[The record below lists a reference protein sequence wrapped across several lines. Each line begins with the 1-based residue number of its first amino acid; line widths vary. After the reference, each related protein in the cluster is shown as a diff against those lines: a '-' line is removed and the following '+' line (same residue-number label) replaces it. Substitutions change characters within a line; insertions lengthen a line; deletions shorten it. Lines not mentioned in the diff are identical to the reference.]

1 MGTHVD
7 GLKFA
12 GGSFS
17 LFQEK
22 PLRELIDLAHD
33 YGVYVSTGGWAEHLL
48 THPDANSV
56 FDKYLKKCK
65 DLGFDVI
72 ELSSGFLSFPEDDWL
87 RLVDKVHTYK
97 LKAKPE
103 LGIQFGAGGDTPAS
117 DLEALGTSDPG
128 KLVNMGRK
136 FLDAGVERLM
146 IESEGI
152 TENVQSWRTDVVS
165 TIMKEL
171 PSERV
176 MFEAADPKVFNW
188 YIREFGIDVN
198 FQSGSWNF
206 FRLAIQHITE
216 NGPRVLAPTF
226 HASMNIPWPDPLR
239 KDAYN
244 SKPCLGL
251 VQLLAHGF
259 DAGELA
265 TARRKEAECSFS
277 DKPARL
283 LKANAPKET
292 MLLSEHM
299 VPTPQRQTAMDR
311 LLNALEDH
319 SADLEQQTTD
329 DKDGTAPVPKVARLL
344 RDGQG
349 KFMYIGDSASLS
361 FLQSVRRIVS
371 LSIGRCEFTE
381 DTSRHSMLEAFQSS
395 SAAQTGPLSAP
406 PSNDEAQ
413 RLARQYVLA
422 TSPLLDLFDL
432 EEFYPRLANW
442 VGNPTGDEDTVSSIF
457 YLVLAIGVQ
466 VSEINQDL
474 AEQYFVS
481 GRQLAFSA
489 FTETPSLYTIQSYV
503 LISMY
508 MLGACRRNGAFMNL
522 GIALRA
528 AYAVGIHRRDANAL
542 FCTRERRARE
552 RVWKSLRMMDLFLSA
567 SLGRPP
573 ATSDFDS
580 DIGDQA
586 TIAGEQQR
594 SQPEAQLSLC
604 VVALCRIFDRILTE
618 VYMRQVVSINVAETI
633 SNQHRA
639 WVRNLP
645 TFLSAQTERLSSK
658 NLESMLAAAHVFGA
672 YYWSIIL
679 LTRPFF
685 IFRVSQYVRSKT
697 DPAISSNDPRASAS
711 RIALFSDACVYS
723 ALRCLNIVDDLS
735 RFEALPRR
743 LPFLI
748 NSVFN
753 SAVVLGA
760 AFFAEYDN
768 LLPLEEGLD
777 KSEKFLGLFVP
788 HDPHACRFY
797 QIIKYLRGAVAEY
810 VRRRNRQWMERRS
823 KQVDQ
828 LFGQVGLT
836 REPSASNDNVAI
848 SRSGEQSAPSPLS
861 PEKLATGSLSAEG
874 PEQTA
879 STGQSENDIWNTLC
893 GPQGAAALPYDN
905 TISTLTTTGIPIG
918 CSPGGTLTTAQAGM
932 GTDAGGQTPLSDVL
946 FSENGLLY
954 MAEDLSVF
962 GLWGET

>member
-1 MGTHVD
+1 
-7 GLKFA
+7 
-12 GGSFS
+12 
-17 LFQEK
+17 
-22 PLRELIDLAHD
+22 
-33 YGVYVSTGGWAEHLL
+33 
-48 THPDANSV
+48 
-56 FDKYLKKCK
+56 
-65 DLGFDVI
+65 
-72 ELSSGFLSFPEDDWL
+72 
-87 RLVDKVHTYK
+87 
-97 LKAKPE
+97 
-103 LGIQFGAGGDTPAS
+103 
-117 DLEALGTSDPG
+117 
-128 KLVNMGRK
+128 
-136 FLDAGVERLM
+136 
-146 IESEGI
+146 
-152 TENVQSWRTDVVS
+152 
-165 TIMKEL
+165 
-171 PSERV
+171 
-176 MFEAADPKVFNW
+176 
-188 YIREFGIDVN
+188 
-198 FQSGSWNF
+198 
-206 FRLAIQHITE
+206 
-216 NGPRVLAPTF
+216 
-226 HASMNIPWPDPLR
+226 
-239 KDAYN
+239 
-244 SKPCLGL
+244 
-251 VQLLAHGF
+251 
-259 DAGELA
+259 
-265 TARRKEAECSFS
+265 RRKEAECNFS

-381 DTSRHSMLEAFQSS
+381 DTSRHSMLEAFQGS
-395 SAAQTGPLSAP
+395 SATQTGPLSAP

-432 EEFYPRLANW
+432 EEFYQRLANW
-442 VGNPTGDEDTVSSIF
+442 VGNPTVDEDTVSSIF

-466 VSEINQDL
+466 VSEVNQDL

-489 FTETPSLYTIQSYV
+489 FTETPSIYTIQSYV

-552 RVWKSLRMMDLFLSA
+552 RVWKSLRMIDLFLSA

-573 ATSDFDS
+573 ATSDFDH
-580 DIGDQA
+580 DVRDPA
-586 TIAGEQQR
+586 TLAGEQQLPR
-594 SQPEAQLSLC
+594 PEAQLSQC

-618 VYMRQVVSINVAETI
+618 VYMKQVVSINVAETI

-639 WVRNLP
+639 WVRYLP
-645 TFLSAQTERLSSK
+645 TFLSGQTERLSSK

-685 IFRVSQYVRSKT
+685 IFRVSQYVKSKS
-697 DPAISSNDPRASAS
+697 DPGISSNDPRASAS

-768 LLPLEEGLD
+768 LLPLEEGMD

-828 LFGQVGLT
+828 LFGQVGL
-836 REPSASNDNVAI
+836 RSEPSASSDDVVI
-848 SRSGEQSAPSPLS
+848 SRNGEPLAPSPSS
-861 PEKLATGSLSAEG
+861 PEKLATGSLSAQG
-874 PEQTA
+874 AQPTA
-879 STGQSENDIWNTLC
+879 STGESENDIWNTLC
-893 GPQGAAALPYDN
+893 GTQGATALPYDS

-918 CSPGGTLTTAQAGM
+918 CSPGGTLTTAQPGM
-932 GTDAGGQTPLSDVL
+932 ETDAGGQTPLSDVL

-962 GLWGET
+962 GLWGDTC

>member
-1 MGTHVD
+1 
-7 GLKFA
+7 
-12 GGSFS
+12 
-17 LFQEK
+17 
-22 PLRELIDLAHD
+22 
-33 YGVYVSTGGWAEHLL
+33 
-48 THPDANSV
+48 
-56 FDKYLKKCK
+56 
-65 DLGFDVI
+65 
-72 ELSSGFLSFPEDDWL
+72 
-87 RLVDKVHTYK
+87 
-97 LKAKPE
+97 
-103 LGIQFGAGGDTPAS
+103 
-117 DLEALGTSDPG
+117 
-128 KLVNMGRK
+128 
-136 FLDAGVERLM
+136 
-146 IESEGI
+146 
-152 TENVQSWRTDVVS
+152 
-165 TIMKEL
+165 
-171 PSERV
+171 
-176 MFEAADPKVFNW
+176 
-188 YIREFGIDVN
+188 
-198 FQSGSWNF
+198 
-206 FRLAIQHITE
+206 
-216 NGPRVLAPTF
+216 
-226 HASMNIPWPDPLR
+226 
-239 KDAYN
+239 
-244 SKPCLGL
+244 
-251 VQLLAHGF
+251 
-259 DAGELA
+259 
-265 TARRKEAECSFS
+265 
-277 DKPARL
+277 
-283 LKANAPKET
+283 

-381 DTSRHSMLEAFQSS
+381 DTSRHSMLEAFQGS
-395 SAAQTGPLSAP
+395 SATQTGPLSAP

-432 EEFYPRLANW
+432 EEFYQRLANW
-442 VGNPTGDEDTVSSIF
+442 VGNPTVDEDTVSSIF

-466 VSEINQDL
+466 VSEVNQDL

-489 FTETPSLYTIQSYV
+489 FTETPSIYTIQSYV

-552 RVWKSLRMMDLFLSA
+552 RVWKSLRMIDLFLSA

-573 ATSDFDS
+573 ATSDFDH
-580 DIGDQA
+580 DVRDPA
-586 TIAGEQQR
+586 TLAGEQQLPR
-594 SQPEAQLSLC
+594 PEAQLSQC

-618 VYMRQVVSINVAETI
+618 VYMKQVVSINVAETI

-639 WVRNLP
+639 WVRYLP
-645 TFLSAQTERLSSK
+645 TFLSGQTERLSSK

-685 IFRVSQYVRSKT
+685 IFRVSQYAKSKS
-697 DPAISSNDPRASAS
+697 DPGISSNDPRASAS

-768 LLPLEEGLD
+768 LLPLEEGMD

-828 LFGQVGLT
+828 LFGQVGL
-836 REPSASNDNVAI
+836 RSEPSASSDDVVI
-848 SRSGEQSAPSPLS
+848 SRNGEPLAPSPSS
-861 PEKLATGSLSAEG
+861 PEKLATGSLSAQG
-874 PEQTA
+874 AQPTA
-879 STGQSENDIWNTLC
+879 STGESENDIWNTLC
-893 GPQGAAALPYDN
+893 GTQGATALPYDS

-918 CSPGGTLTTAQAGM
+918 CSPGGTLTTAQPGM
-932 GTDAGGQTPLSDVL
+932 ETDAGGQTPLSDVL

-962 GLWGET
+962 GLWGDTC

>member
-48 THPDANSV
+48 THPDANTV

-87 RLVDKVHTYK
+87 GLVDKVHAYK

-117 DLEALGTSDPG
+117 GLEAIGTSDPG

-136 FLDAGVERLM
+136 FLDVGVERLM

-176 MFEAADPKVFNW
+176 MFEAAD
-188 YIREFGIDVN
+188 
-198 FQSGSWNF
+198 
-206 FRLAIQHITE
+206 
-216 NGPRVLAPTF
+216 
-226 HASMNIPWPDPLR
+226 
-239 KDAYN
+239 
-244 SKPCLGL
+244 
-251 VQLLAHGF
+251 
-259 DAGELA
+259 
-265 TARRKEAECSFS
+265 
-277 DKPARL
+277 
-283 LKANAPKET
+283 PKET

-381 DTSRHSMLEAFQSS
+381 DTSRHSMLEAFQGS
-395 SAAQTGPLSAP
+395 SATQTGPLSAP

-432 EEFYPRLANW
+432 EEFYQRLANW
-442 VGNPTGDEDTVSSIF
+442 VGNPTVDEDTVSSIF

-466 VSEINQDL
+466 VSEVNQDL

-489 FTETPSLYTIQSYV
+489 FTETPSIYTIQSYV

-552 RVWKSLRMMDLFLSA
+552 RVWKSLRMIDLFLSA

-573 ATSDFDS
+573 ATSDFDH
-580 DIGDQA
+580 DVRDPA
-586 TIAGEQQR
+586 TLAGEQQLPR
-594 SQPEAQLSLC
+594 PEAQLSQC

-618 VYMRQVVSINVAETI
+618 VYMKQVVSINVAETI

-639 WVRNLP
+639 WVRYLP
-645 TFLSAQTERLSSK
+645 TFLSGQTERLSSK

-685 IFRVSQYVRSKT
+685 IFRVSQYVKSKS
-697 DPAISSNDPRASAS
+697 DPGISSNDPRASAS

-768 LLPLEEGLD
+768 LLPLEEGMD

-797 QIIKYLRGAVAEY
+797 QIIKYLRDAVAEY

-828 LFGQVGLT
+828 LFGQVGL
-836 REPSASNDNVAI
+836 RSEPSASSDDVVI
-848 SRSGEQSAPSPLS
+848 SRNGEPLAPSPSS
-861 PEKLATGSLSAEG
+861 PEKLATGSLSAQG
-874 PEQTA
+874 AQPTA
-879 STGQSENDIWNTLC
+879 STGESENDIWNTLC
-893 GPQGAAALPYDN
+893 GTQGATALPYDS

-918 CSPGGTLTTAQAGM
+918 CSPGGTLTTAQPGM
-932 GTDAGGQTPLSDVL
+932 ETDAGGQTPLSDVL

-962 GLWGET
+962 GLWGDTC

>member
-1 MGTHVD
+1 MGKRYLADVLETMGTHVD

-12 GGSFS
+12 GGSFC

-33 YGVYVSTGGWAEHLL
+33 YDVYVSTGGWAEHLL

-65 DLGFDVI
+65 DLGFDVV

-87 RLVDKVHTYK
+87 RLVDKVHSYK

-103 LGIQFGAGGDTPAS
+103 LGIQFGAGGDTPAA
-117 DLEALGTSDPG
+117 DLEAIGTSDPG
-128 KLVNMGRK
+128 KLVNLGRK

-171 PSERV
+171 PTERV

-198 FQSGSWNF
+198 LFVDHSQIVQLSC
-206 FRLAIQHITE
+206 
-216 NGPRVLAPTF
+216 
-226 HASMNIPWPDPLR
+226 LR
-239 KDAYN
+239 QGIWGTADTW
-244 SKPCLGL
+244 GL

-259 DAGELA
+259 DVGELA
-265 TARRKEAECSFS
+265 TARRKEAECNFS

-283 LKANAPKET
+283 LKANVPKET

-361 FLQSVRRIVS
+361 FLQSVRRIVT

-381 DTSRHSMLEAFQSS
+381 DTARHSMLEAFQSS
-395 SAAQTGPLSAP
+395 SATQTGPLSAP

-466 VSEINQDL
+466 VSETNQDL

-573 ATSDFDS
+573 ATSDFDY
-580 DIGDQA
+580 DTRDQA
-586 TIAGEQQR
+586 PIAGEQQR
-594 SQPEAQLSLC
+594 PQPEAQLSLC

-645 TFLSAQTERLSSK
+645 NFLSVQTERLSSK
-658 NLESMLAAAHVFGA
+658 SLESMLAAAHVFGA

-685 IFRVSQYVRSKT
+685 IFRVSQYVRSKS
-697 DPAISSNDPRASAS
+697 DPATSSNDPRASAS

-735 RFEALPRR
+735 QFEALPRR

-768 LLPLEEGLD
+768 LLPLEEGLE
-777 KSEKFLGLFVP
+777 KSEKFLGHFVP

-828 LFGQVGLT
+828 LFGQVGLAS
-836 REPSASNDNVAI
+836 ESSASHNVAI

-861 PEKLATGSLSAEG
+861 PEKLATGSLSAQGLE
-874 PEQTA
+874 PTA
-879 STGQSENDIWNTLC
+879 STGQSENDIWNTLY
-893 GPQGAAALPYDN
+893 GSEGAAALPYDS
-905 TISTLTTTGIPIG
+905 TISALTTTGIPIG
-918 CSPGGTLTTAQAGM
+918 CSPGGTLTAAQPGM
-932 GTDAGGQTPLSDVL
+932 GTDAGGQTPLSDVI

-962 GLWGET
+962 GLWGETG

>member
-1 MGTHVD
+1 MPRASTAPG
-7 GLKFA
+7 A
-12 GGSFS
+12 R
-17 LFQEK
+17 
-22 PLRELIDLAHD
+22 LRCRRACD
-33 YGVYVSTGGWAEHLL
+33 SC
-48 THPDANSV
+48 
-56 FDKYLKKCK
+56 KRRKQKCN
-65 DLGFDVI
+65 GEQPCTI
-72 ELSSGFLSFPEDDWL
+72 C
-87 RLVDKVHTYK
+87 
-97 LKAKPE
+97 
-103 LGIQFGAGGDTPAS
+103 IQ
-117 DLEALGTSDPG
+117 
-128 KLVNMGRK
+128 
-136 FLDAGVERLM
+136 
-146 IESEGI
+146 
-152 TENVQSWRTDVVS
+152 
-165 TIMKEL
+165 
-171 PSERV
+171 
-176 MFEAADPKVFNW
+176 
-188 YIREFGIDVN
+188 
-198 FQSGSWNF
+198 
-206 FRLAIQHITE
+206 
-216 NGPRVLAPTF
+216 
-226 HASMNIPWPDPLR
+226 
-239 KDAYN
+239 
-244 SKPCLGL
+244 
-251 VQLLAHGF
+251 
-259 DAGELA
+259 
-265 TARRKEAECSFS
+265 RRKEAECNFS

-381 DTSRHSMLEAFQSS
+381 DTSRHSMLEAFQGS
-395 SAAQTGPLSAP
+395 SATQTGPLSAP

-432 EEFYPRLANW
+432 EEFYQRLANW
-442 VGNPTGDEDTVSSIF
+442 VGNPTVDEDTVSSIF

-466 VSEINQDL
+466 VSEVNQDL

-489 FTETPSLYTIQSYV
+489 FTETPSIYTIQSYV

-552 RVWKSLRMMDLFLSA
+552 RVWKSLRMIDLFLSA

-573 ATSDFDS
+573 ATSDFDH
-580 DIGDQA
+580 DVRDPA
-586 TIAGEQQR
+586 TLAGEQQLPR
-594 SQPEAQLSLC
+594 PEAQLSQC

-618 VYMRQVVSINVAETI
+618 VYMKQVVSINVAETI

-639 WVRNLP
+639 WVRYLP
-645 TFLSAQTERLSSK
+645 TFLSGQTERLSSK

-685 IFRVSQYVRSKT
+685 IFRVSQYVKSKS
-697 DPAISSNDPRASAS
+697 DPGISSNDPRASAS

-768 LLPLEEGLD
+768 LLPLEEGMD

-828 LFGQVGLT
+828 LFGQVGL
-836 REPSASNDNVAI
+836 RSEPSASSDDVVI
-848 SRSGEQSAPSPLS
+848 SRNGEPLAPSPSS
-861 PEKLATGSLSAEG
+861 PEKLATGSLSAQG
-874 PEQTA
+874 AQPTA
-879 STGQSENDIWNTLC
+879 STGESENDIWNTLC
-893 GPQGAAALPYDN
+893 GTQGATALPYDS

-918 CSPGGTLTTAQAGM
+918 CSPGGTLTTAQPGM
-932 GTDAGGQTPLSDVL
+932 ETDAGGQTPLSDVL

-962 GLWGET
+962 GLWGDTC